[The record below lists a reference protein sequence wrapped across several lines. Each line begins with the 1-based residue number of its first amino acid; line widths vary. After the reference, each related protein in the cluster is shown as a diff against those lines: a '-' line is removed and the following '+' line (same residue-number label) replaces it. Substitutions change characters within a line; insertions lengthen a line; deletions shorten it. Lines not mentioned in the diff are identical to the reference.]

1 MRINSEIK
9 EEIKEQYLRLSEV
22 FEGWYFNKLK
32 EINKKTSIKNPP
44 RKILK
49 KLAISKKEFYN
60 IYINP
65 FKNLSKHDLNI
76 VFKLLAFE
84 LLETYTKESTII
96 FDSELKYDLSMTRK
110 KNALN
115 WLLFQVDLLG
125 IFNLSEKLKKFL
137 IVPYHQCYYCG
148 KPNNYIKNNII
159 KKFNLKEV
167 YCHKDKCK
175 TSSNPD
181 KHDNCCYAKWTR
193 RRKSLEKALK
203 EAEKLADD
211 IIENYEDNNASTKQK
226 AILENKLDKIFI
238 AFCENQYK
246 ENMKINYTI
255 QEHDNKAIC
264 LLQYSI

>member
-1 MRINSEIK
+1 MKINNEIK

-44 RKILK
+44 RKTLK

-125 IFNLSEKLKKFL
+125 IF
-137 IVPYHQCYYCG
+137 V
-148 KPNNYIKNNII
+148 
-159 KKFNLKEV
+159 
-167 YCHKDKCK
+167 
-175 TSSNPD
+175 
-181 KHDNCCYAKWTR
+181 
-193 RRKSLEKALK
+193 
-203 EAEKLADD
+203 
-211 IIENYEDNNASTKQK
+211 
-226 AILENKLDKIFI
+226 
-238 AFCENQYK
+238 
-246 ENMKINYTI
+246 
-255 QEHDNKAIC
+255 
-264 LLQYSI
+264 